1 MINKT
6 LIVIIVILF
15 AGNINA
21 QRITDNN
28 SNFKMKEIS
37 EKLLNDTL
45 REDTKTVDIQNK
57 KSPGISVL
65 LSVLLPGAGHYYAGR
80 PDVGAYF
87 FGAEVTM
94 WLGLFG
100 VNYYGN
106 ILRDDSRSFA
116 AVHSG
121 LDKSGKD
128 DTYFS
133 NVGSYMNIYSY
144 NNEKLQRGE
153 YDLLYDVNT
162 HFWNWDNTGSQ
173 EEFDIQRK
181 RSERTY
187 NFKTVFIT
195 GMIINRIV
203 SGLSAMILTNRANKN
218 AGSIKL
224 SSELISTPQNGIDG
238 IKLNFVKSF

>member
-6 LIVIIVILF
+6 LIVMIVFLF
-15 AGNINA
+15 TGNMYA
-21 QRITDNN
+21 QRNTDNY
-28 SNFKMKEIS
+28 SNFRMKEIT

-45 REDTKTVDIQNK
+45 REESRTVETVNK

-80 PDVGAYF
+80 SDIGAYF
-87 FGAEVTM
+87 FGAEATM
-94 WLGLFG
+94 WLGLLG

-106 ILRDDSRSFA
+106 VLRDDSRSFA

-121 LDKSGKD
+121 LDKNGKD

-133 NVGSYMNIYSY
+133 NVGNYTNIYSY

-153 YDLLYDVNT
+153 YDLLYDVTT
-162 HFWNWDNTGSQ
+162 HYWNWDNKGSQ

-187 NFKTVFIT
+187 NFKNVFVT
-195 GMIINRIV
+195 GMIINRII
-203 SGLSAMILTNRANKN
+203 SGISALILTNRANNN

-224 SSELISTPQNGIDG
+224 SSEITSTPQNRIDG
-238 IKLNFVKSF
+238 IRLNFVKSF